1 MSTLG
6 TSSSHPDVI
15 AELYD
20 AGTDIFRLDL
30 SHGSRAAHG
39 ERCRAIRAVDTGTSR
54 PAVIL
59 ADLQGTAFR
68 LGSMVG
74 GFVSLCAGQMLCL
87 ELDESPGN
95 SRRIPLPH
103 PEFFRLVRPGDEIL
117 IDDGRVRLLVMSAAL
132 DHVET
137 IVLAGGYIADAKR
150 VSVPT
155 RTWPAALTEKDR
167 ADAVSAA
174 GLGVDWLALSAACG
188 AEGFAEV
195 RSLVGTRPG
204 LMARIDNPAALS
216 RIEEVLGMA
225 DGVMFGRH
233 DLSMHMS
240 SDQLIRLQEMLFMK
254 CSASGKILVA
264 AIQQLVEPGH
274 GVNQHNAD
282 PKTESEAAMAV
293 LRIGAHVLLLS
304 AGSASGAF
312 PVEHVVTLERLIRN
326 AERSIRRENNPKYD
340 RMQEISQIDGA
351 MPPRLNKGT
360 QGDGDRL
367 PVIEMQR
374 RSGDLCMPDASHMA
388 EP

>member
-30 SHGSRAAHG
+30 SHGTLAAHQ
-39 ERCRAIRAVDTGTSR
+39 ERCRAVRAIDTGTSR
-54 PAVIL
+54 PAAIL

-68 LGSMVG
+68 LGLMVG
-74 GFVSLCAGQMLCL
+74 GFVSLCAGQVLRL
-87 ELDESPGN
+87 ELDDAPGN

-103 PEFFRLVRPGDEIL
+103 PEFFRLVRSGDEIL
-117 IDDGRVRLLVMSAAL
+117 IDDGRVRLLIMSAAL

-137 IVLAGGYIADAKR
+137 IVLASGYIADAKR
-150 VSVPT
+150 VSIPA

-174 GLGVDWLALSAACG
+174 GLGADWLALSAACG
-188 AEGFAEV
+188 PEGFAEV

-204 LMARIDNPAALS
+204 LMARIDNPAALA
-216 RIEEVLGMA
+216 RIEEILAMA
-225 DGVMFGRH
+225 DGIMFGRH
-233 DLSMHMS
+233 DLAMHMS
-240 SDQLIRLQEMLFMK
+240 PEQLIRLQETLFMK
-254 CSASGKILVA
+254 CNAAGKMMVA

-274 GVNQHNAD
+274 GVHRHNAD
-282 PKTESEAAMAV
+282 PKIESEEAMAV
-293 LRIGAHVLLLS
+293 LRSGAHVLMLS

-312 PVEHVVTLERLIRN
+312 PVEHVIMLERLIRI
-326 AERSIRRENNPKYD
+326 AERSIRQQDKPAYGPIQAVSR
-340 RMQEISQIDGA
+340 SDGT
-351 MPPRLNKGT
+351 MPPGLN
-360 QGDGDRL
+360 QGLQDYETRL
-367 PVIEMQR
+367 PVVEMKK